1 MSNEIT
7 PRRFGLKF
15 EPPTIILEYKVP
27 AKNKLYLHIMPMP
40 ELEPGHDPYDWLEIL
55 RKEHKQFLDPKI
67 VDENQI
73 LSLIEKLQQN
83 LIYDSKEG
91 SGDEDED
98 DDNYE
103 DWAF

>member
-40 ELEPGHDPYDWLEIL
+40 ELEPGHDPNDWLEIL

-67 VDENQI
+67 VEENQI

-83 LIYDSKEG
+83 LIYDSREG
-91 SGDEDED
+91 SGEEDEDED
-98 DDNYE
+98 YE